1 MAQLTLDQHYQELNF
16 YKDTFGL
23 NKEEKKIRNYIM
35 EDLIKLK
42 DAQIEALTN
51 ELERH
56 RKLITEILEDFEN
69 EKTKIDNEFREKNST
84 SNWY

>member
-1 MAQLTLDQHYQELNF
+1 MAQLTLDQHYQELTF

-56 RKLITEILEDFEN
+56 KKIITEILEDFET